1 MRTYVPRPEWIVLDW
16 HRACIAAEV
25 LCVQRCVS
33 CGVWRHPPRRFC
45 GACFSDHATFQAIS
59 GMGTVL
65 SKAVSHRSLDQGW
78 QDQTPY
84 ATLLVELDEGPRILA
99 ATATQ
104 TDHIG
109 TGDQVT
115 IRIDPRGDDF
125 VLVWADP
132 VTTTA
137 TSGKR
142 PNE

>member
-1 MRTYVPRPEWIVLDW
+1 
-16 HRACIAAEV
+16 
-25 LCVQRCVS
+25 
-33 CGVWRHPPRRFC
+33 
-45 GACFSDHATFQAIS
+45 
-59 GMGTVL
+59 MGTVL

-84 ATLLVELDEGPRILA
+84 ATLLVELDEGPRRLA